1 MGISMNGL
9 CYQCLINKNVA
20 ITRSMGDPQAADALM
35 KDLLKLLAEAPADAN
50 SSMLGAQVNAL
61 YGKHFHLDADRFV
74 EEKRESNA
82 FVLARLPQLMER
94 AKAQEDPVFAAL
106 QLAILGNYLDFSALR
121 GQVSYEKL
129 EKMLEDALDME
140 LDREAYEQFRKDL
153 GNAKTLLYVTDNA
166 GEIGFDRILAE
177 LLRQAYPQLKI
188 TFCVRGGPAHND
200 ALREDAAYMGIRFPV
215 IDTGNDVGGVELS
228 LLGPEAKAAISGS
241 DVILTKGMGNVET
254 LWGSGLPIYY
264 AFLIKCPRFV
274 EVFQK
279 PHMTPMFIKES
290 TP

>member
-1 MGISMNGL
+1 MGVSMNGL

-35 KDLLKLLAEAPADAN
+35 KELLCLLAQAPEDAN
-50 SSMLGAQVNAL
+50 SSLLGAQINAL
-61 YGKHFHLDADRFV
+61 YGKHFHMGADRFL
-74 EEKRESNA
+74 EEKRQSNE
-82 FVLARLPQLMER
+82 FVLERLPQLMER
-94 AKAQEDPVFAAL
+94 ARAQEDPVFAAL
-106 QLAILGNYLDFSALR
+106 QLAVLGNYLDFSALR

-129 EKMLEDALDME
+129 DEMLENALEME
-140 LDREAYEQFRKDL
+140 LDRDTYRDFCRELEQ
-153 GNAKTLLYVTDNA
+153 AKTLLYITDNA
-166 GEIGFDRILAE
+166 GEIGFDWILAQ
-177 LLRQAYPQLKI
+177 LLQQTYPHLEI

-200 ALREDAAYMGIRFPV
+200 ALREDAAYMGITFPV

-228 LLGPEAKAAISGS
+228 LLGPEAKEAVYTS

-254 LWGSGLPIYY
+254 LYGSGLPVFY

-279 PHMTPMFIKES
+279 PHMTPMFLREGK
-290 TP
+290 

>member
-1 MGISMNGL
+1 MGVCMNGL

-20 ITRSMGDPQAADALM
+20 ITRSMGDPQAAEALM

-61 YGKHFHLDADRFV
+61 YGKHFHVDADRFV
-74 EEKRESNA
+74 EEKRASNV
-82 FVLARLPQLMER
+82 FVKERLETLSQRTE
-94 AKAQEDPVFAAL
+94 AQEDPVFAAL

-129 EKMLEDALDME
+129 EEMLEDALNME
-140 LDREAYEQFRKDL
+140 LDRQVYGQFRADL
-153 GNAKTLLYVTDNA
+153 GQARTLLYVTDNA

-177 LLRQAYPQLKI
+177 LLQKAYPQLKI

-200 ALREDAAYMGIRFPV
+200 ALREDAEFMGIRFPV

-228 LLGPEAKAAISGS
+228 LLGPEAKEAIYGS
-241 DVILTKGMGNVET
+241 DLILTKGMGNVET
-254 LWGSGLPIYY
+254 LYGSGLPIYY

-274 EVFQK
+274 EVFGK
-279 PHMTPMFIKES
+279 PHMTPMFMKEKA
-290 TP
+290 